1 TLHRTVTL
9 PSMTRLLKRMK
20 QEKISRALNTLGT
33 IFGGYSE
40 WGQPIHEV
48 GNDVRLLGLSETR
61 PNTQHAFRMLCRHN
75 KYVQNFGKLWDLD
88 EISRREKVWWEFIE
102 DLEMLGGRPAG
113 SMTAVEFRDA
123 LRLGLDVTKFE
134 RKGIVK

>member
-1 TLHRTVTL
+1 
-9 PSMTRLLKRMK
+9 
-20 QEKISRALNTLGT
+20 
-33 IFGGYSE
+33 
-40 WGQPIHEV
+40 
-48 GNDVRLLGLSETR
+48 SETR

-102 DLEMLGGRPAG
+102 DLEMLGRRPAG